1 MSALKRVSTM
11 KTRVFIFVLTILG
24 AALMAHQFGM
34 LEPYLATHRAKP
46 EAAAV
51 AEAKD
56 VVPAPAVSVVKA
68 VEADFVETVM
78 ITGSFAPREEI
89 IVAPEVDGLRVL
101 ELNAEEGDRVKKGDL
116 LAVLVTDQLE
126 AQLAANKAAR
136 GSASASIE
144 RAKSQ
149 IKEMEARVAEAK
161 SQFERAKPLA
171 KSQYLSE
178 SVLDQRELAAK
189 SAEAQLASAKG
200 GLAQAEAELVQAE
213 AQGRELQW
221 RLDRAEVR
229 APADGIVSRRGARIG
244 GLALGNSF
252 SGGDPMFRII
262 QNGEIELN
270 ADMAET
276 HLWKVKA
283 GQKARVTSAS
293 GQEVEGTVRLVA
305 EEVDKATRLGHVR
318 IFLGSGH
325 PELKVGAFGRGTIE
339 TGRGRGIA
347 VPLSA
352 VLYSNDG
359 PSVQV
364 VSDGK
369 VSTHAVKT
377 GLETAGMIAVTSGL
391 TSGDLVVAKAGTFLR
406 DGDAVRPVEPDAVLS
421 SKGQTTSTGT
431 NAVDR
436 EAMR

>member
-1 MSALKRVSTM
+1 MKKRVL
-11 KTRVFIFVLTILG
+11 IFVLAMLG
-24 AALMAHQFGM
+24 VALTAHQSGM
-34 LEPYLATHRAKP
+34 LEAYLAGPPAKP
-46 EAAAV
+46 EATAV
-51 AEAKD
+51 ETNSGP
-56 VVPAPAVSVVKA
+56 PAPAVSVVKA

-78 ITGSFAPREEI
+78 ITGSFAAREEI

-101 ELNAEEGDRVKKGDL
+101 ELKAEEGDRVKKGDV
-116 LAVLVTDQLE
+116 LAVLVTEQLE
-126 AQLAANKAAR
+126 AQLAANKAAL

-149 IKEMEARVAEAK
+149 IREMEARVAEAK
-161 SQFERAKPLA
+161 AQLERARPLA

-178 SVLDQRELAAK
+178 SVLDQREMAAK

-200 GLAQAEAELVQAE
+200 GLAQAEAEKVQTE

-221 RLDRAEVR
+221 RLDRADVR

-262 QNGEIELN
+262 EKGEIELD
-270 ADMAET
+270 AEVAET
-276 HLWKVKA
+276 HLWKVKP
-283 GQKARVTSAS
+283 GQKARVTSSS
-293 GQEVEGTVRLVA
+293 GREVEGTVRLVA
-305 EEVDKATRLGHVR
+305 QEVDKATRLGHVR
-318 IFLGSGH
+318 IFLGNN
-325 PELKVGAFGRGTIE
+325 PDLKVGAFGRGTIE

-352 VLYSNDG
+352 VLYSDDG

-364 VSDGK
+364 VTGGK

-377 GLETAGMIAVTSGL
+377 GLETAGMIAVTGGL

-421 SKGQTTSTGT
+421 SKGQSTTT
-431 NAVDR
+431 R
-436 EAMR
+436 EATR